1 MADFAENNDARPLLN
16 VGGDP
21 LKLSDLLDRGW
32 KIYEEVDSTNEPLG
46 SSAIQSRVK
55 LALRMLEEAS
65 RMVAQLD
72 LFSRNEGLEE
82 IATAD
87 LKYMLLPALLG
98 AVTLKQTGID
108 KRTEILQAANAYFM
122 DFLRRCKD
130 YDVSTFELPRSTN
143 QNRNQDK
150 AAQNGLSTAM
160 VSGQAKYPNQ
170 QQQYSQCFLNTVG
183 TAQTHVIHRQCYM
196 TLC

>member
-1 MADFAENNDARPLLN
+1 MADFAENNDAKPSLS
-16 VGGDP
+16 VDADP
-21 LKLSDLLDRGW
+21 LKLSDFLDRGW

-55 LALRMLEEAS
+55 IALRMLEGAS

-72 LFSRNEGLEE
+72 LFSRNEELEE

-130 YDVSTFELPRSTN
+130 YDISPFELPRSTN
-143 QNRNQDK
+143 QNRSQDK
-150 AAQNGLSTAM
+150 GAQNGLSTPM
-160 VSGQAKYPNQ
+160 VSGQAKHPASN
-170 QQQYSQCFLNTVG
+170 SSSLCFLNTVG
-183 TAQTHVIHRQCYM
+183 TAPTYVIHGQRDM